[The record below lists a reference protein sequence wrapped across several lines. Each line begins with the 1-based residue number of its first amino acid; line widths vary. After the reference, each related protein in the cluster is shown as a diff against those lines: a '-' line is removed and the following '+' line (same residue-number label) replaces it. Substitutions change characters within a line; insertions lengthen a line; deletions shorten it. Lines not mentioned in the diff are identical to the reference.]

1 MPVNAPHWV
10 KNANNI
16 SVTLAMIFQ
25 FPESVLGNVY
35 RANHYLRR
43 LGMRPKPPGHSRM
56 GDKLKAATMGS
67 AIGARNLLRR
77 MLGKGQ

>member
-10 KNANNI
+10 QNSNNI

-35 RANHYLRR
+35 RANHFIRK
-43 LGMRPKPPGHSRM
+43 LGIKPRPPGSSRV
-56 GDKLKAATMGS
+56 GDKVKAFAMGG
-67 AIGARNLLRR
+67 AIGARDTLKRV
-77 MLGKGQ
+77 LGRG